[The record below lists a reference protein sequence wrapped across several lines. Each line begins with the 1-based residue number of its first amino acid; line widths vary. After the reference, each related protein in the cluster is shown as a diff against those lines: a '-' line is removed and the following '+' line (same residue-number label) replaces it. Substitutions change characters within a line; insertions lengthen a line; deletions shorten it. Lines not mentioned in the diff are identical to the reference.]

1 MPQAPSPPRP
11 TKQPSAAAP
20 DPARPRPA
28 PKQVIRQELTV
39 SRFDQVS
46 SFLLAFAM
54 FIGIMVGM
62 LFLLWITSGGT
73 VETELMP
80 PIIENPA
87 GRGANAEGFERDF
100 EPPGAEEV
108 EELLEPTMEE
118 TLTAVTDAVS
128 TVAASIDSVDSDAT
142 ATTQGSGKGDS
153 RQAGPEGEGDDIVPR
168 FERWKLKF
176 AAKNLVAY
184 ASQLD
189 FYKIELAAIGGQIQ
203 GVDYA
208 SRLASAPQTR
218 RGESAT
224 EKRLYFMW
232 TVAGP
237 LMQYDRQLLQKA
249 GIPLAGR
256 QMLKFVPPELEN
268 QLAAKEL
275 EYAREQGHQ
284 SVTEI
289 AQTVFESQPN
299 DGGYTF
305 VVIDQRYRTPKKKP

>member
-11 TKQPSAAAP
+11 NTQQASATR
-20 DPARPRPA
+20 DSARRPA
-28 PKQVIRQELTV
+28 LPTQVVRQEFKV
-39 SRFDQVS
+39 SKFDQVS
-46 SFLLAFAM
+46 SLLLAFAM
-54 FIGIMVGM
+54 FIGILVGL
-62 LFLLWITSGGT
+62 LFLLWVTSGGP
-73 VETELMP
+73 VKTELMP

-87 GRGANAEGFERDF
+87 GRGENAEGFERDF

-108 EELLEPTMEE
+108 EDLLEPTMEE

-128 TVAASIDSVDSDAT
+128 TVAASLDSVDSDAT
-142 ATTQGSGKGDS
+142 ATTQGSGAGDS
-153 RQAGPEGEGDDIVPR
+153 RQAGPAGEGDDIVPR

-184 ASQLD
+184 ATQLD
-189 FYKIELAAIGGQIQ
+189 FYGIELAAIGGQIQ

-208 SRLASAPQTR
+208 AKLAGTPQTR
-218 RGESAT
+218 RGESEG

-249 GIPLAGR
+249 GIPLEGR
-256 QMLKFVPPELEN
+256 QMLKFVPPEVEN
-268 QLAAKEL
+268 ELAAKEL
-275 EYAREQGHQ
+275 EYARGQGHQ

-305 VVIDQRYRTPKKKP
+305 VVIDQRYRTPKK

>member
-11 TKQPSAAAP
+11 AKPSTAAAS
-20 DPARPRPA
+20 DPALPA
-28 PKQVIRQELTV
+28 AGPKQVVRQELKV

-54 FIGIMVGM
+54 FIGILVGL
-62 LFLLWITSGGT
+62 LFLLWVTSGGK
-73 VETELMP
+73 VVTEVMP
-80 PIIENPA
+80 PIAENPA
-87 GRGANAEGFERDF
+87 GRGENAEGFERDF

-108 EELLEPTMEE
+108 EDLLEPTMEE

-128 TVAASIDSVDSDAT
+128 TVAASLDSVDSNAT
-142 ATTQGSGKGDS
+142 ATTQGSGAGDS

-184 ASQLD
+184 ATQLD
-189 FYKIELAAIGGQIQ
+189 YYGIELAAIGGQIQ

-208 SRLASAPQTR
+208 KNLAAAPQTR
-218 RGESAT
+218 RGESET

-249 GIPLAGR
+249 GIPLNGR

-268 QLAAKEL
+268 RLAAAEL
-275 EYAREQGHQ
+275 EYARGQGHQ

-289 AQTVFESQPN
+289 AQTVFESQPA

-305 VVIDQRYRTPKKKP
+305 VVIEQRYRVPKTQK